1 MEINPKLVKGL
12 SGAEL
17 HVTAMDQHFRN
28 LQKYVIFKPYLT
40 FGQFTDHGKMSLVLN
55 PPNIDLI

>member
-17 HVTAMDQHFRN
+17 HVSAIYPKLLKFMD
-28 LQKYVIFKPYLT
+28 I
-40 FGQFTDHGKMSLVLN
+40 
-55 PPNIDLI
+55 I

>member
-17 HVTAMDQHFRN
+17 HVSA
-28 LQKYVIFKPYLT
+28 IYLR
-40 FGQFTDHGKMSLVLN
+40 D
-55 PPNIDLI
+55 IDKKQTTTSGGRFFC

>member
-17 HVTAMDQHFRN
+17 HVSAETAEEVKKLRF
-28 LQKYVIFKPYLT
+28 
-40 FGQFTDHGKMSLVLN
+40 
-55 PPNIDLI
+55 

>member
-17 HVTAMDQHFRN
+17 HVSAMDQHFRN
-28 LQKYVIFKPYLT
+28 LQKHVIFKSYL
-40 FGQFTDHGKMSLVLN
+40 
-55 PPNIDLI
+55 

>member
-17 HVTAMDQHFRN
+17 HVSAETVEKDTVWRQ
-28 LQKYVIFKPYLT
+28 
-40 FGQFTDHGKMSLVLN
+40 LVDR
-55 PPNIDLI
+55 I

>member
-17 HVTAMDQHFRN
+17 HVSAMKTKISTGYPLRKFI
-28 LQKYVIFKPYLT
+28 Y
-40 FGQFTDHGKMSLVLN
+40 
-55 PPNIDLI
+55 

>member
-17 HVTAMDQHFRN
+17 HVSIYPKLLKFMD
-28 LQKYVIFKPYLT
+28 I
-40 FGQFTDHGKMSLVLN
+40 
-55 PPNIDLI
+55 I

>member
-17 HVTAMDQHFRN
+17 HVTAET
-28 LQKYVIFKPYLT
+28 VGKPQNHIYSAS
-40 FGQFTDHGKMSLVLN
+40 KC
-55 PPNIDLI
+55 LILL